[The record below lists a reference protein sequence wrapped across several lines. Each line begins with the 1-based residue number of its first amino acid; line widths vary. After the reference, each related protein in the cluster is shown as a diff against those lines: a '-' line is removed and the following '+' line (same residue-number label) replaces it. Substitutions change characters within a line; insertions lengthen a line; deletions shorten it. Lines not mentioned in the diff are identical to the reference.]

1 MGLIQP
7 PSLSSCHQPINL
19 TTPRIPGGPN
29 DKTTGVQ
36 WASTCGVCLSLSALY
51 KQRTFTVLDFILV
64 GERSLPDFQWALTF
78 FFFFLLVL
86 YFICDL
92 FLFNE
97 ACAIISQG
105 NNQSVCDIDYRHL
118 IRGMQMYIDKSLR
131 ADLRAV
137 HLSQQRKR
145 MLVQPCF

>member
-1 MGLIQP
+1 MW
-7 PSLSSCHQPINL
+7 S
-19 TTPRIPGGPN
+19 
-29 DKTTGVQ
+29 
-36 WASTCGVCLSLSALY
+36 
-51 KQRTFTVLDFILV
+51 
-64 GERSLPDFQWALTF
+64 
-78 FFFFLLVL
+78 
-86 YFICDL
+86 

-105 NNQSVCDIDYRHL
+105 NNQSVCDIDYRCL

-131 ADLRAV
+131 ADLHAV